1 MLDIHFNYKKINNNN
16 LKILHKSIHN
26 NYNIN
31 DFNLE
36 NPFYYL
42 FKRGYYD
49 NIIFNHKYHLIQ
61 LLKKKKRI
69 GTNGRI
75 YYAKLLNNKNNKY
88 KYNNIFIKESSIINY
103 NKIYEYIKYKY
114 NNNYISDNELF
125 KVPYTINSMNNPS
138 YIHNFI
144 SYLLSKCVEYNYI
157 LHFPLFY
164 GSSSVNMDKFTYL
177 MENDTFDSLE
187 KDLDNLDN
195 TDDIKLFYN
204 DEYYLQVNNIPV
216 ILSYHEYIKYN
227 FIKLIYNTNLSND
240 EWYSFL
246 FQIYF
251 SLNFIQT
258 HFNMIHNDLHIG
270 NILYKKTNEKYIYYY
285 FNNRYYKIP
294 TFNRI
299 YIIIDWER
307 STFEYNGKFFHNDV
321 YLSNNDCS
329 GQYYYNSYHYCNKKN
344 KLPNKSFDI
353 TFLITSILNF
363 YDDDSDYTL
372 DNDLFNYFINL
383 LIDIKGNIINYNNQ
397 SFDLYE
403 IISNYSIYGIPK
415 NRLNDSIFKKFKVY
429 KKDIGNNKIYY

>member
-1 MLDIHFNYKKINNNN
+1 MLDIHFNYKKIKNNN
-16 LKILHKSIHN
+16 LNLLCKSIYN

-31 DFNLE
+31 EFTLE

-42 FKRGYYD
+42 FKRDYYD
-49 NIIFNHKYHLIQ
+49 NVIFNNKYQLIQ

-75 YYAKLLNNKNNKY
+75 FYGKLIHNKKY
-88 KYNNIFIKESSIINY
+88 KYDYIFIKESFIIPY
-103 NKIYEYIKYKY
+103 NKLYEFIKYK
-114 NNNYISDNELF
+114 NNNNLITDNEIF
-125 KVPYTINSMNNPS
+125 KIPHLINSMNNPS

-144 SYLLSKCVEYNYI
+144 SYLLSKCVENNYI

-164 GSSSVNMDKFTYL
+164 GSSNVIMDKFTYPMERDTFESL
-177 MENDTFDSLE
+177 ENDLE
-187 KDLDNLDN
+187 NLDNLD
-195 TDDIKLFYN
+195 DIKLYCYE
-204 DEYYLQVNNIPV
+204 DEYFLEIQNVPV
-216 ILSYHEYIKYN
+216 VLTYHENIKYN
-227 FIKLIYNTNLSND
+227 FIKLLINHNLSDD

-251 SLNFIQT
+251 SLYFIQS

-270 NILYKKTNEKYIYYY
+270 NIMYKKTNQEYIYYY

-307 STFEYNGKFFHNDV
+307 STFEFNGNFYYNNV
-321 YLSNNDCS
+321 YLSHNDCS
-329 GQYYYNSYHYCNKKN
+329 GQYYYNSYHSTNKN
-344 KLPNKSFDI
+344 IKLPNKSFDI

-363 YDDDSDYTL
+363 YEEEDISIS
-372 DNDLFNYFINL
+372 NEIFNYFINL
-383 LIDIKGNIINYNNQ
+383 LIDKNGKIINYNIQ
-397 SFDLYE
+397 SFNLYE
-403 IISNYSIYGIPK
+403 MISNNSIYGIPK